1 MIVTNVDIFAD
12 MIFPL
17 FNPAV
22 VPITVLDF
30 VILCPTIVFRVSIV
44 VVSWITFVLVATSS
58 DGEGDKN

>member
-1 MIVTNVDIFAD
+1 MIVTNMDIFAD

-17 FNPAV
+17 
-22 VPITVLDF
+22 TVLDF

-44 VVSWITFVLVATSS
+44 VVSWITFVLVVTSS